1 MIEELVAKLKLLERK
16 ISLLSK
22 ENSLQSCVILQLKKY
37 LQPSPRWFS
46 IVTEVFYF
54 ARKYI
59 PGTIMLLN
67 IVTMKSIGRT
77 ISKPTKELVMD
88 YGRVKHPCDAS
99 QYKASSN
106 FTLNEREKNPCV
118 ERKYKAR
125 LTFTCDYCQ
134 FSANSARFLQ
144 IHKENSHNKREVNV
158 HGGADYDEVL
168 NECGK
173 SRLKLENKSVL
184 SKRIQSKHQGTD
196 SDEALNDCVKGQLK
210 LENESVPSKHIH
222 SVHQD
227 RKYTCDFC
235 QFSANSAKG
244 LQIQKV
250 NSHNKCEV
258 AMHREA
264 EHAEAPNECVKD
276 NLKSKNESALRKHM
290 QSKHQAFVKKLG
302 LRAERWQRKFGVA
315 PAHRVVG
322 ATEICSQEFQAI
334 LSHNYVKVIKH
345 LKCINLV

>member
-1 MIEELVAKLKLLERK
+1 MLSGEVLAKCEEIIAESDEPIATKEMQVAVIKEIDVEQTNEEENVVKQVTSHEEMEFKLDEVFNKLQKKVMEDLVAKLKLQERK
-16 ISLLSK
+16 ISLLS
-22 ENSLQSCVILQLKKY
+22 
-37 LQPSPRWFS
+37 
-46 IVTEVFYF
+46 
-54 ARKYI
+54 
-59 PGTIMLLN
+59 
-67 IVTMKSIGRT
+67 
-77 ISKPTKELVMD
+77 
-88 YGRVKHPCDAS
+88 KHPCDAS

-158 HGGADYDEVL
+158 HGGADYEEVL

-184 SKRIQSKHQGTD
+184 SKHIQSKHQGTD

-210 LENESVPSKHIH
+210 LENESVPSKHIR

-244 LQIQKV
+244 LQIHEV

-302 LRAERWQRKFGVA
+302 LGRIVW
-315 PAHRVVG
+315 
-322 ATEICSQEFQAI
+322 
-334 LSHNYVKVIKH
+334 
-345 LKCINLV
+345 